1 MGGLTTSDVDTLIR
15 EGIHMVDSDSPHE
28 HRNNDRNGP
37 PRAGSRWT
45 DEERRTLIQMIHKG
59 HSWAAIAE
67 HLGRSETSVMLEFA
81 RVVCEMDLLR
91 IEPNFP
97 TDASPSRPTDDF
109 RRPAEDPKF
118 DPMMNPGSRRNLE
131 KYNVTKDSDG
141 TLWYSFY
148 IERGSRK

>member
-67 HLGRSETSVMLEFA
+67 HLGRSERSVMYEFA
-81 RVVCEMDLLR
+81 RVVAETDLVE
-91 IEPNFP
+91 IQPKFP
-97 TDASPSRPTDDF
+97 TDDSPSHPTEDS
-109 RRPAEDPKF
+109 RRPPNDPNF
-118 DPMMNPGSRRNLE
+118 DPIMNPGSGRNLE

-148 IERGSRK
+148 IDRKGR

>member
-1 MGGLTTSDVDTLIR
+1 
-15 EGIHMVDSDSPHE
+15 MVDSDSPHE

-37 PRAGSRWT
+37 PRAGARWT
-45 DEERRTLIQMIHKG
+45 DEERRSLIQMIHKG

-67 HLGRSETSVMLEFA
+67 HLGRSETSAMLEFA
-81 RVVCEMDLLR
+81 RVVCEMDLVK
-91 IEPNFP
+91 IEPKFP

-109 RRPAEDPKF
+109 RRPPEDPKF
-118 DPMMNPGSRRNLE
+118 DPKMNPGSRRNLE